1 MVYPATGDQLAPDVQ
16 KTDVDPVVAETAR
29 DPSSDTRDRQSDA
42 SLPTT
47 RDRQSDASLP
57 TTRDRQSDASLPTT
71 RDRQSDAS
79 LQTTRDRPSGARL
92 PRAHSLLWPGAS
104 GVALFLFL
112 LPTCFIITC
121 TVVNIRSQP
130 PPPPPS
136 PKLPPAV
143 RNKATDHR
151 RAVLRF
157 TRYLGRSL
165 ELYPTRR
172 VETTITLWNPRTRKP
187 EDLVLWYDEDVPV
200 RPHYR
205 SDQLVMRWL
214 ESMEELPVGPD
225 TPKIASPVV
234 CTSRHVGGCA

>member
-1 MVYPATGDQLAPDVQ
+1 MVYHWLFFVRVVFPATGDQLAPGVQ
-16 KTDVDPVVAETAR
+16 KTHVGSAVVKIAW
-29 DPSSDTRDRQSDA
+29 DPSSDTRDHPSDA
-42 SLPTT
+42 RLPNH
-47 RDRQSDASLP
+47 
-57 TTRDRQSDASLPTT
+57 
-71 RDRQSDAS
+71 
-79 LQTTRDRPSGARL
+79 RDRPSGARL

-130 PPPPPS
+130 PPS

-172 VETTITLWNPRTRKP
+172 VETSQTTITLWNPRTRKP

-225 TPKIASPVV
+225 TPKTASPVV